1 MFQKVKTENRKYL
14 SDHAPLLIKTEYG
27 KHFFCCNI
35 LVQMKYKGFLNNGFG
50 CNDEQDEH
58 YKARLGE
65 FASRLANWTMYHQP
79 AAICLQE
86 GPVDLCFNFFKNNL
100 FPIHDDYNFFT
111 LGKGMIM
118 LVNTSKYSIS
128 DELTKK
134 LEISKLTGGLQD
146 KCLGKVL
153 IERTSNKSI
162 LVVNVH
168 ADFNKPVIQDVCFL
182 NNKAAELNIDE
193 IIIMGDFNRNILQ
206 KSDDYSQS
214 DMYKAVEN
222 KELALFATNIEA
234 SSFIR
239 RVKDNHPKDRLPT
252 EDDLDLLI
260 ETRDG
265 VLSSVKASIH
275 YESYLHKVGDF
286 EKIAILAPELAKIH
300 PGFFESMKP
309 GKEYEPVKNSAACSM

>member
-1 MFQKVKTENRKYL
+1 MFSKVKTENRKYL
-14 SDHAPLLIKTEYG
+14 SDHAPLLIKTEHG
-27 KHFFCCNI
+27 RQFFCCNI
-35 LVQMKYKGFLNNGFG
+35 LVQMKYNGFLNNGFG
-50 CNDEQDEH
+50 CNKEQDDH
-58 YKARLGE
+58 YKARLSE
-65 FASRLANWTMYHQP
+65 FASRLATWAMYHEP

-86 GPVDLCFNFFKNNL
+86 GPVGPGFDIFKNNL
-100 FPIHDDYNFFT
+100 FPIYDEYDFFT

-118 LVNTSKYSIS
+118 LVNTSKYSVS

-134 LEISKLTGGLQD
+134 LDIHKLTGGLQD
-146 KCLGKVL
+146 KCLAMVL
-153 IERTSNKSI
+153 IEKTGNKSI

-182 NNKAAELNIDE
+182 HNKVTELNIDE

-206 KSDDYSQS
+206 KSDDYSQA

-222 KELALFATNIEA
+222 KELALFATNMEA

-239 RVKDNHPKDRLPT
+239 RAKDNHPKDILPT

-265 VLSSVKASIH
+265 VLSSVKASIQ
-275 YESYLHKVGDF
+275 YESYLHSVREF
-286 EKIAILAPELAKIH
+286 EKIALLAPELTKIP
-300 PGFFESMKP
+300 PGFFEGMKP
-309 GKEYEPVKNSAACSM
+309 GKEYEPENHDLACRM